1 MTLTAFVFPKLRTLK
16 TWLDKCLKSPFSED
30 PSTSDMVIGPK
41 HCWNLNDSTFTIFID
56 RCEENH
62 ALKIFCDWYWKS
74 SDCLLTHWLPM
85 TSILFLTEAIYCNI
99 FRWIY
104 LRKEKHFLN
113 LFLHFLN
120 LEAFLNISKGNM
132 TLIADV
138 FLKLR
143 TPKYDVREMS
153 KKFRFRRPFDKW
165 HGKRAKTLLKSER
178 QHLYHIYWSLWT
190 QFSWRMSLLVIC
202 KSLGLFLNALMA
214 DDKYCLFDRDN
225 LLQFFRCN
233 YLGKKKIFCQFFC
246 ALWKSWFKLQHF

>member
-1 MTLTAFVFPKLRTLK
+1 
-16 TWLDKCLKSPFSED
+16 
-30 PSTSDMVIGPK
+30 
-41 HCWNLNDSTFTIFID
+41 
-56 RCEENH
+56 
-62 ALKIFCDWYWKS
+62 
-74 SDCLLTHWLPM
+74 M

-120 LEAFLNISKGNM
+120 LEAFLNNSKGKM

-165 HGKRAKTLLKSER
+165 HGKRAKTLLKS
-178 QHLYHIYWSLWT
+178 
-190 QFSWRMSLLVIC
+190 
-202 KSLGLFLNALMA
+202 
-214 DDKYCLFDRDN
+214 
-225 LLQFFRCN
+225 
-233 YLGKKKIFCQFFC
+233 
-246 ALWKSWFKLQHF
+246 